1 MSQLAEK
8 IWKECQKELYLSMR
22 FLEAAFG
29 KIAFEPH
36 KRVRSV
42 ATDGEKI
49 YYQETYVYVK
59 YRESP
64 VYLNRCLLHMLLHGI
79 FWHFPDKRQYDEM
92 DEADRED
99 WNLACDIAVEYLMDG
114 MEVLCV
120 ERPLKEVRQEIYEE
134 LKKKAKR
141 MNAESIFRY
150 FQSESLDM
158 AQYRK
163 LSLMFTMDDHALWEF
178 GIKEDGDEDGS
189 GENKDSQGN
198 KKTETKEQRERQK
211 QLFYQKREENREKW
225 KEVSEKIQTAMETAG
240 GGNENQTGNLLS
252 TLRQKNRR
260 RYDYRSFLRKF
271 LVRREIVKT
280 DPDSFDPVFY
290 CYGLN
295 VYGNLPLVEPLET
308 SEVKTLSE
316 LAIVIDTSG
325 SCSGA
330 LVKKFLAVTMD
341 ILKEQENKRHRMNL
355 HIIQA
360 DCEVKEDVRITGQE
374 ELLAFEEGFVIRG
387 HGDTDFRPAFA
398 YVNSLCEQGAFS
410 DFKGVVYFTDG
421 YGTFPAKRPAYPVA
435 FVFLEQEGDA
445 VKVPPW
451 AMKVILS
458 EEEIENNRGRI
469 LQN

>member
-8 IWKECQKELYLSMR
+8 IWRECQKELYLSMR

-29 KIAFEPH
+29 RILFEPH

-59 YRESP
+59 YRESSG
-64 VYLNRCLLHMLLHGI
+64 YLNRCLFHMLLHGV
-79 FWHFPDKRQYDEM
+79 FWHFPDKRQYDGM
-92 DEADRED
+92 DEADRQD
-99 WNLACDIAVEYLMDG
+99 WNLACDIAVEYLIDG

-120 ERPLKEVRQEIYEE
+120 ERPLKEVRKEIYTE

-150 FQSESLDM
+150 FQTEPLNM

-163 LSLMFTMDDHALWEF
+163 LSLLFTMDDHELWEF
-178 GIKEDGDEDGS
+178 GRKEGEDEEGSKDGDSKDQEDGKK
-189 GENKDSQGN
+189 EN
-198 KKTETKEQRERQK
+198 KEQRERKK

-225 KEVSEKIQTAMETAG
+225 KDISEKIQTAMETIG
-240 GGNENQTGNLLS
+240 GGNENQTGNLLA

-260 RYDYRSFLRKF
+260 RYDYRNFLRKF
-271 LVRREIVKT
+271 LVHREIIKT
-280 DPDSFDPVFY
+280 DPDSYDPVFY
-290 CYGLN
+290 CYGLKA
-295 VYGNLPLVEPLET
+295 YGNLPLIEPLEI

-325 SCSGA
+325 SCSGT
-330 LVKKFLAVTMD
+330 LVKKFLSVTFG
-341 ILKEQENKRHRMNL
+341 ILKEQENKRHHMNL

-360 DCEVKEDVRITGQE
+360 DCEVKEDVRITRQE
-374 ELLAFEEGFVIRG
+374 ELSALEENFVIRG

-398 YVNSLCEQGAFS
+398 YINSLCAQGAFR

-421 YGTFPAKRPAYPVA
+421 YGTFPLKRPAYPVA
-435 FVFLEQEGDA
+435 FVFLEQEGKA

-458 EEEIENNRGRI
+458 EEEI
-469 LQN
+469 